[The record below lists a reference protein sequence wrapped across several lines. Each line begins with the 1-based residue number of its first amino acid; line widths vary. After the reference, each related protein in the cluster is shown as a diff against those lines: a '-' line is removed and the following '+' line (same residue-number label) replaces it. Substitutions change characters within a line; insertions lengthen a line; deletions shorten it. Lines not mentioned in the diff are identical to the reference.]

1 MAKSRKELEAENLL
15 GIQDRI
21 ADIQSKTNKLAQENA
36 DIMKEAGLSMQSQ
49 LEAEMRS
56 KAEAAERLSFMQGM
70 SKVDALRAMT
80 AQAIADGTLETFG
93 IEDKILQIKKETK
106 YLSQEERKFLNE
118 SLKDLKSKT
127 AEMQKQDIFG
137 KSEADRLKENNDK
150 AKENTKT
157 MRDILGTTAQTVEA
171 LTSMKS
177 LFSAALLF
185 LADTAK
191 ESFKLQRSLG
201 TNNALLDTFTI
212 GATTISARVRAIGR
226 GFALTGDEA
235 REVITAVTMLNGSLK
250 DATAATVTTVGE
262 MTVKFGLSA
271 EEAAKLNKN
280 MQMVTGEGQAG
291 ADAMLQQVK
300 NLAKAHQ
307 VAPGAVMKDIAANSV
322 EFARFGKDGASGL
335 VNAAANAKKLGLN
348 LEKVVAAGDS
358 LLDVQGSIQKE
369 MKAEM
374 LIGRQL
380 NLDAAR
386 QAALAGDRD
395 TLVREIAA
403 NAGTLAEFENMNVVQ
418 QRALAEA
425 MGVQVGDV
433 VKVLQAKQKGVN
445 LDSKVL
451 EAQSAQRDAVEDTAA
466 ATAMVASSAAG
477 IGSQL
482 LSALPALATVK
493 MGFGD
498 MIPKG
503 LGARFKNLFGGAAK
517 ESVKVGDQLSK
528 VKTPKDG
535 GKGMT
540 GFFKS
545 LSKIKTS
552 SMIKAALAIAIVAVS
567 LIPAAYAFSLLEG
580 VDPVTILA
588 FGATMIGLA
597 LALSVI
603 AGVGG
608 PMIAG
613 ALAFGIASIALIP
626 AAFAMNQLTADPA
639 SMLAFAGAV
648 AILGVGIAAMGA
660 LAIPIALGTAVLFG
674 LSKVLPAATAG
685 FANLSG
691 VDGGTLSAFAL
702 AILPLGLG
710 LAAFGLMSPAILLG
724 LGALSLSA
732 AVLPAVTAGLAGLSG
747 IDGGSLLGFSLS
759 ILPLAAG
766 LAAFGLASPA
776 IVLGVGALALAAA
789 VLPSVTSGLQNISG
803 VDPASMMGFAKMLVP
818 LAAGLAAFGLIAPLA
833 IIGAAALAVVG
844 AGVVLFAKSFS
855 LMAGVD
861 ASAIDNLGSG
871 IKSMIAIVDDLG
883 VFQAGK
889 LIAKAAAIAAL
900 GVAIMPFG
908 LAVKAAGAGD
918 PEGLVNALRGLTEI
932 GAAPLAAAGV
942 GMGLLGLGFMAFL
955 PVTAFMPIM
964 AESLAIISPALAI
977 LAPLG
982 EGLLLA
988 GQGVFAFGMGM
999 IPLAIG
1005 LMLAAPFIPLMPLL
1019 AESFVT
1025 LTPPLMQLSEIA
1037 DVLPV
1042 MGMGF
1047 MMLGIGLQPFVT
1059 AMAMLFP
1066 FQTVL
1071 PILAQAIIDM
1081 APPLQVLAP
1090 LGPQI
1095 MYLATAIGALGIAS
1109 ALATYPLFA
1118 FGTASYYAAP
1128 AVYLLGEASKVLGAG
1143 LQAVK
1148 VPLLEMAQQFPMILG
1163 LSAAIT
1169 TLGASLLFATPSVF
1183 MFGAAALFASLPV
1196 IALAAG
1202 LSLMVATADGLTSVG
1217 TGLSSIAAGLA
1228 EVSQYKGTI
1237 AMLAIA
1243 APALALLGGTGLL
1256 GGIGGGGG
1264 NNEGGGSN
1272 EALIAK
1278 MDELIA
1284 VINAKDYE
1292 PVLQI
1297 DGRKVGTAVAR
1308 KRAPKGMGT

>member
-1 MAKSRKELEAENLL
+1 MA
-15 GIQDRI
+15 
-21 ADIQSKTNKLAQENA
+21 
-36 DIMKEAGLSMQSQ
+36 
-49 LEAEMRS
+49 
-56 KAEAAERLSFMQGM
+56 
-70 SKVDALRAMT
+70 
-80 AQAIADGTLETFG
+80 
-93 IEDKILQIKKETK
+93 
-106 YLSQEERKFLNE
+106 NE
-118 SLKDLKSKT
+118 SLKEKQALLQSIQSITERTNQLNRENAGIVREIADSQDLAKQAQLQASASQSKNLSDSQALANIDAIRSIQAKAI
-127 AEMQKQDIFG
+127 AEGTLDQFDAVSMMEEALVDVSDMSEEVLDYVIQQADKMEEITKEMKKQDIFG
-137 KSEADRLKENNDK
+137 ESRADRMKEVNDA
-150 AKENTKT
+150 AKENSATMKDVLNSAGLIVDELASMKTLILAAVAGLAVATKEGFKLARALGDGNMAMDT
-157 MRDILGTTAQTVEA
+157 MRIVGVQLSSQFQA
-171 LTSMKS
+171 L
-177 LFSAALLF
+177 
-185 LADTAK
+185 
-191 ESFKLQRSLG
+191 
-201 TNNALLDTFTI
+201 
-212 GATTISARVRAIGR
+212 GR
-226 GFALTGDEA
+226 GFVLTGEEA
-235 REVITAVTMLNGSLK
+235 RQSITALVQLNGSLQ
-250 DATAATVTTVGE
+250 DATAAAVTTVGE
-262 MTVKFGLSA
+262 MAVKYGIGFD
-271 EEAAKLNKN
+271 EAAKLNKT
-280 MQMVTGEGQAG
+280 MLQMSNNSQEG
-291 ADAMLQQVK
+291 ADALMNQVK
-300 NLAKAHQ
+300 HLAKAKG
-307 VAPGAVMKDIAANSV
+307 VAPGAIMKDIADNSM

-348 LEKVVAAGDS
+348 LETVVAAGDS

-374 LIGRQL
+374 MLGRQL

-386 QAALAGDRD
+386 QAALTGDRD
-395 TLVREIAA
+395 TLVKEIAK
-403 NAGTLAEFENMNVVQ
+403 NAGSLAEFEGMSVVQ
-418 QRALAEA
+418 QRSLADA

-433 VKVLQAKQKGVN
+433 VKILQAKQQGVN

-451 EAQSAQRDAVEDTAA
+451 ENQKAVTDATE
-466 ATAMVASSAAG
+466 ATAVQAGLVAQGASSIAGGIFAAM
-477 IGSQL
+477 
-482 LSALPALATVK
+482 PALAGMK
-493 MGFGD
+493 SIFGGL
-498 MIPKG
+498 IPKG
-503 LGARFKNLFGGAAK
+503 KGGFFGKIFGNASEQAADVSDK
-517 ESVKVGDQLSK
+517 MSK
-528 VKTPKDG
+528 IKTPKDG

-626 AAFAMNQLTADPA
+626 AAYAMNQLTADPA

-648 AILGVGIAAMGA
+648 AILGLGIAAMGA
-660 LAIPIALGTAVLFG
+660 LAIPIAIGTAVLFG
-674 LSKVLPAATAG
+674 LSKVLPGVTAG

-691 VDGGTLSAFAL
+691 VDGATLSAFAL

-1081 APPLQVLAP
+1081 ASPLAMMAP

-1095 MYLATAIGALGIAS
+1095 MYLASAIGALGIAS
-1109 ALATYPLFA
+1109 ALATYPLLT
-1118 FGTASYYAAP
+1118 FGTMAYYAAP

-1143 LQAVK
+1143 LEAVK
-1148 VPLLEMAQQFPMILG
+1148 VPLLAMAAQFPMILG
-1163 LSAAIT
+1163 LSAAVT
-1169 TLGASLLFATPSVF
+1169 TLGISLLAATPGVF
-1183 MFGAAALFASLPV
+1183 AFGAGAYFAMVPV
-1196 IALAAG
+1196 LALASG
-1202 LSLMVATADGLTSVG
+1202 LELMVSTADGLTSVG
-1217 TGLSSIAAGLA
+1217 AGLSSIASGLS
-1228 EVSQYKGTI
+1228 EISQFKGTI
-1237 AMLAIA
+1237 ALLTIA
-1243 APALALLGGTGLL
+1243 APALALLGATGVLT
-1256 GGIGGGGG
+1256 GGGEN
-1264 NNEGGGSN
+1264 NNEGGEGN
-1272 EALIAK
+1272 GALIAK
-1278 MDELIA
+1278 IDELIA
-1284 VINAKDYE
+1284 VINSKDYE

-1308 KRAPKGMGT
+1308 KRAPRGMGT